1 MSGQVPVQKMLLFSE
16 KHVCK
21 FCLRRIRHKLIPT
34 FIHSLVTEKYQQSYQ
49 SQLNWNLFQAI
60 PTPNETHSVMRGVM
74 GVDEDGLGLTVVV
87 VLVVVLLGLP
97 GRVVLGG
104 VLTSGGDVVSLED
117 PSHIKYKAQ
126 FWMIGPHWQN
136 CHITCMFL

>member
-1 MSGQVPVQKMLLFSE
+1 
-16 KHVCK
+16 
-21 FCLRRIRHKLIPT
+21 
-34 FIHSLVTEKYQQSYQ
+34 
-49 SQLNWNLFQAI
+49 
-60 PTPNETHSVMRGVM
+60 MRGVM

-117 PSHIKYKAQ
+117 PSDIK
-126 FWMIGPHWQN
+126 
-136 CHITCMFL
+136 C

>member
-1 MSGQVPVQKMLLFSE
+1 M
-16 KHVCK
+16 
-21 FCLRRIRHKLIPT
+21 KLEA
-34 FIHSLVTEKYQQSYQ
+34 IH
-49 SQLNWNLFQAI
+49 
-60 PTPNETHSVMRGVM
+60 TPSETHSVMRGVM

-117 PSHIKYKAQ
+117 PSHIKYKVQ
-126 FWMIGPHWQN
+126 FWMIGPVW
-136 CHITCMFL
+136 

>member
-1 MSGQVPVQKMLLFSE
+1 MSGKVPVQKMLLFSE
-16 KHVCK
+16 KHVCE

-60 PTPNETHSVMRGVM
+60 HTPNETHSVMRGVM

-117 PSHIKYKAQ
+117 PLDIKYKTH
-126 FWMIGPHWQN
+126 FGMIGSVWQN
-136 CHITCMFL
+136 CIFL